1 VLRIFSIVCLLFASS
16 VAISAEY
23 QEGVHYQRL
32 AQPQPTDTKNK
43 VEVREMFWYGC
54 PHCYRLEP
62 YVERWLRR
70 KPEQAEFIRTPA
82 AMVPHWQTHA
92 RAFYTAE
99 VLGVLEQIHRPLFD
113 AIHVQGKKL
122 NNIETLADF
131 FAGFGVEK
139 AKFFKTY
146 RSFAVETR
154 FRRAKTLA
162 SRYNLSGVPAM
173 IVNGKYLVT
182 NRMTGGNAQT
192 MKVINFLVKLESS
205 S

>member
-1 VLRIFSIVCLLFASS
+1 MFRLFSIIFLVFAS
-16 VAISAEY
+16 VPAMAADYE
-23 QEGVHYQRL
+23 EGVHYQRL
-32 AQPQPTDTKNK
+32 AQPQPVDTGDK

-70 KPEQAEFIRTPA
+70 KPAQAEFIRTPA
-82 AMVPHWQTHA
+82 AMVPHWQVHA

-99 VLGVLEQIHRPLFD
+99 VLGVIEKIHRPLFD

-122 NNIETLADF
+122 NNKEALADF

-139 AKFFKTY
+139 AKFYKTF

-162 SRYNLSGVPAM
+162 GRYNLKGVPAL
-173 IVNGKYLVT
+173 IVNGKFLVT
-182 NRMTGGNAQT
+182 NRMTGGNAET
-192 MKVINFLVKLESS
+192 FKVVNYLVKKESR
-205 S
+205 